1 LIYFPKK
8 GLSFSV
14 SLSLRLLNAIIISR
28 LSSFGNAHFLVHF
41 SFSKYLM
48 YFLLFQAK
56 VYVSSSFFLSLF
68 HKNFAKVKKIFVK
81 IKPWDKKLTTFEYL
95 LFAFPLSLKC
105 NWIFHCLFGFFI
117 HSHFLYILEERQVF
131 KQALTRPA
139 RIPLKVQR
147 QSIDDNYPIPVKVL
161 IKCLNTYPLLF
172 AIILLLIIAQ
182 ETKFYSAFE
191 KFALAN

>member
-1 LIYFPKK
+1 MAFFNYDYNCAIKIFMEDLALDLLSKKRLIF
-8 GLSFSV
+8 LC
-14 SLSLRLLNAIIISR
+14 LTLRLLNAIIISR

-105 NWIFHCLFGFFI
+105 N
-117 HSHFLYILEERQVF
+117 
-131 KQALTRPA
+131 
-139 RIPLKVQR
+139 
-147 QSIDDNYPIPVKVL
+147 
-161 IKCLNTYPLLF
+161 
-172 AIILLLIIAQ
+172 
-182 ETKFYSAFE
+182 
-191 KFALAN
+191 